1 MNNNIER
8 ECRFEWIEAAIR
20 WHQKQVALHQD
31 AEYVLNRMHTE
42 LCRASSA
49 WRTASAAG
57 RIAAGGPAPLAPG
70 RFLPDLAGASAPAIF
85 SETLRPGQAG
95 TVPAGHDVPSPHYLH
110 LAAAPRSSST
120 TRR

>member
-1 MNNNIER
+1 MNNIER
-8 ECRFEWIEAAIR
+8 ECRFGWIEAAIR

-49 WRTASAAG
+49 WRTASAVG

-85 SETLRPGQAG
+85 RRRFDRDKPGQ
-95 TVPAGHDVPSPHYLH
+95 S
-110 LAAAPRSSST
+110 
-120 TRR
+120 RRDMMSRRPTICI

>member
-20 WHQKQVALHQD
+20 WHQKQVALHRD

-49 WRTASAAG
+49 WRTASAVG

-85 SETLRPGQAG
+85 SETPLELDADSGATGHHVPPGLSRL
-95 TVPAGHDVPSPHYLH
+95 VPAYRGENL
-110 LAAAPRSSST
+110 
-120 TRR
+120 